1 MAAGKWVICGIYKVV
16 SGWNLISSSGP
27 ISTPY
32 SSLFLFL
39 HLQSLD
45 KGSAFTHQSSH
56 PPILS
61 WAAKVPCSPVSHSH
75 WSRSM
80 ANADMFMAH
89 HEALQRE
96 FMAHYEYIK
105 RNSGLL
111 KIIPCLGWAT
121 PLFGRNWKLSRLLPF
136 NALQPAWTKSISAA
150 NEICKRCRQLGPL
163 ENGPRKSKDNK
174 RNYFNSCL
182 P

>member
-1 MAAGKWVICGIYKVV
+1 MV

-45 KGSAFTHQSSH
+45 KGSAFTHQSCH

-121 PLFGRNWKLSRLLPF
+121 PLFGRNWKLSQYSGLLHSSQHGPSPF
-136 NALQPAWTKSISAA
+136 QLQMKYARDAGNLVHLRTVLVNPKTTRDTISTHVSHSR
-150 NEICKRCRQLGPL
+150 EERCPL
-163 ENGPRKSKDNK
+163 SAR
-174 RNYFNSCL
+174 RH
-182 P
+182 